1 MKNIVKYCL
10 SARKFIDIDDTRLR
24 FVVRTSVVNHD
35 GGFVLSI
42 HMSAN
47 APPLEGEVGRGLW
60 EVGKGL
66 WEGREGASDAGV
78 FSTRSCACIISF
90 SPRDATTT
98 AGKITLIEL
107 KTSQKLNL
115 QSTKST
121 KSLLILLN
129 TRTRARY
136 PSYGGKYI
144 IIIIYFLN

>member
-60 EVGKGL
+60 EVGRGLWEVGRGLWEVGKGL
-66 WEGREGASDAGV
+66 WGGREGASDAGV
-78 FSTRSCACIISF
+78 FSTRSCACTILF
-90 SPRDATTT
+90 SRRDATTA
-98 AGKITLIEL
+98 AGKI
-107 KTSQKLNL
+107 
-115 QSTKST
+115 
-121 KSLLILLN
+121 
-129 TRTRARY
+129 R
-136 PSYGGKYI
+136 
-144 IIIIYFLN
+144 